1 MHFSISPPWQWE
13 LHLRLVHEARAGET
27 PTILSEQ
34 VQRWKVGK
42 RHLAILGVDCGLTM
56 EQDSWSHWKVVWQA
70 WVLIEVHS
78 IIVHCTFQSDQG
90 PDVQLYTW
98 IGVIHITWQRKHQ
111 RKISRTHVTLNSK
124 QLQSG
129 ILSLSTMSWSCL
141 VILVRHNGTSQSL
154 AWMIMQ
160 PNILCIIK
168 AANAVQICA

>member
-1 MHFSISPPWQWE
+1 MHFSISPPWQWDF
-13 LHLRLVHEARAGET
+13 HLRLVHEARAGET

-42 RHLAILGVDCGLTM
+42 GHLAILGVDCGLTM

-111 RKISRTHVTLNSK
+111 RKISRTHVCSLCNAAHTKLETFTQTAVWDFEPFYNV
-124 QLQSG
+124 L
-129 ILSLSTMSWSCL
+129 ILSG
-141 VILVRHNGTSQSL
+141 HFGTT
-154 AWMIMQ
+154 
-160 PNILCIIK
+160 
-168 AANAVQICA
+168 